1 MSTKRTRA
9 TPSNSAEP
17 PRLRLKLASA
27 EDVRRELARLYRQ
40 ARAGRLEVGDASRLA
55 NVLQILSRSIETS
68 DLETRL
74 TALEGL
80 KNGRP

>member
-1 MSTKRTRA
+1 
-9 TPSNSAEP
+9 
-17 PRLRLKLASA
+17 LASA